1 VVKWLSRKT
10 SIISV
15 KRSKRLRLVKV
26 NEKRATLN
34 PVFSPAFSGKP
45 VNAYRYDYYNNHLTT
60 QLINHLTEF
69 VTKENTM
76 FDSKAIIDA
85 LVGCDEPKVLD
96 LVQNGLDE
104 GVAAKEILNQGLIA
118 GMDVVGEKMEN
129 EDMFIPEVLMAAKVM
144 SAAVGILKPLLAEED
159 MSAMGRVIIG
169 TVKGDLHDIGKN
181 LVAMML
187 ESAGFEVYNLG
198 VDISPDKF
206 VSEVNEK
213 NANMVCLSA
222 LLTTTMPMMKQTIDA
237 VVESGLRDRVKIMVG
252 GAPVTK
258 NYANEIGADGY
269 APDAG
274 SATKLAKALLQ

>member
-1 VVKWLSRKT
+1 
-10 SIISV
+10 
-15 KRSKRLRLVKV
+15 
-26 NEKRATLN
+26 
-34 PVFSPAFSGKP
+34 
-45 VNAYRYDYYNNHLTT
+45 
-60 QLINHLTEF
+60 
-69 VTKENTM
+69 M
-76 FDSKAIIDA
+76 FDFKLIVDSLIECNEA
-85 LVGCDEPKVLD
+85 KVLK

-159 MSAMGRVIIG
+159 ISAMGRVVIG